1 MEPKLGVAVHRGLPA
16 RLTASAASSL
26 PSSSSIA
33 PSKNSPLYPLL
44 TSGDEQFKLPP
55 LGSRFRSPTPSSV
68 SSASS
73 RDPTVSPALSSSKL
87 TAQRSPSHVSDDS
100 TTSPPPYHYQSLQS
114 SLYAEKERDVAYP
127 FLPPISAL
135 APSYRSR
142 DSIAQHQEELARG
155 VGKIELD
162 SRHGKAPITPEERR
176 RHAALLRDLLV
187 RINEEYRRRHGTPPA
202 ASSTSAEARVKVE
215 PRGVER
221 ELRDV
226 EMIAV

>member
-1 MEPKLGVAVHRGLPA
+1 M
-16 RLTASAASSL
+16 
-26 PSSSSIA
+26 
-33 PSKNSPLYPLL
+33 
-44 TSGDEQFKLPP
+44 
-55 LGSRFRSPTPSSV
+55 
-68 SSASS
+68 
-73 RDPTVSPALSSSKL
+73 
-87 TAQRSPSHVSDDS
+87 
-100 TTSPPPYHYQSLQS
+100 
-114 SLYAEKERDVAYP
+114 AYP

-155 VGKIELD
+155 VGKIELE
-162 SRHGKAPITPEERR
+162 SQHGKAPITPEERR

-187 RINEEYRRRHGTPPA
+187 RINEEYRRRHGTPPG
-202 ASSTSAEARVKVE
+202 ASSTSAETRVKEE